1 MSFKVLASVLGISLE
16 KSHIYSGLMDTLP
29 FLGAFST
36 SNSERI
42 TFCAVQSNAIILLLF
57 HASGLCGFEFE
68 RYLLKTCNETNGWQE
83 HISMPISKV
92 SPQQRSLQTHFSF
105 LHFLLK
111 KTVTY

>member
-42 TFCAVQSNAIILLLF
+42 AFCAVQSNTIILLLF

-68 RYLLKTCNETNGWQE
+68 RYLLKTCYETKRWQE